1 MKSSWKIN
9 VVDDDNRNQTS
20 CDSSPVFP
28 SRHPLESYPNL
39 ILGRC
44 AALESHQG
52 TTSSH
57 PYRVSKNLNR
67 TYSNRI
73 TRRSDPPPL
82 FRPEETKEKRK
93 KRKEERRKIPPIS
106 ECSQSTAACRNLTED
121 YRRRGNVRRLKKQPR
136 VACRSLRGCDV
147 ISIRVVFLHGLAEG
161 RRGWKRY

>member
-9 VVDDDNRNQTS
+9 IVDDDNRNQTS

-57 PYRVSKNLNR
+57 PCRVSKKSQSYLLESYYATQR
-67 TYSNRI
+67 TGL
-73 TRRSDPPPL
+73 RSPSP
-82 FRPEETKEKRK
+82 FFEETKEKRK
-93 KRKEERRKIPPIS
+93 KRKEKRRKIPPIS

-136 VACRSLRGCDV
+136 VALSGDATSYRS
-147 ISIRVVFLHGLAEG
+147 
-161 RRGWKRY
+161 GWCFCTA

>member
-1 MKSSWKIN
+1 MTTITVTRPPAIHPPFFPQDILSSLIPTLYLEDAPHSSRIRERPPLIRAASRKISI
-9 VVDDDNRNQTS
+9 VPTRIVLRDAAI
-20 CDSSPVFP
+20 
-28 SRHPLESYPNL
+28 PL
-39 ILGRC
+39 
-44 AALESHQG
+44 
-52 TTSSH
+52 
-57 PYRVSKNLNR
+57 
-67 TYSNRI
+67 
-73 TRRSDPPPL
+73 PL